1 MEHRHYWKALAAM
14 GAVVCGASLVIL
26 AITRRSPPVA
36 TECDLCGDLRLSG
49 SALASGPDRLLWV
62 CTDCQHKLGRHVD
75 AGGVLGG

>member
-1 MEHRHYWKALAAM
+1 MEHRHYWKALAAI

-26 AITRRSPPVA
+26 AMTRRSPPVA

-49 SALASGPDRLLWV
+49 SGLESGVNSLLWV
-62 CTDCQHKLGRHVD
+62 CTDCQHKLGRQVD